1 MATEINTWQIV
12 EGKLVSANKK
22 LSDTGRKEKED
33 LEVWIK
39 SNPIILGHN
48 LIIIGEQVRTKS
60 GPLDLLAIDDQGNTV
75 IVELKR
81 ERLPREVIA
90 QAIDY
95 AADIDTYSID
105 KLSEICHSYRGKSL
119 EETIEE
125 GFPNV
130 NPEELSI
137 NINQRI
143 LLVGFGIEE
152 RLTSMIEWLSSKSEI
167 SINAV
172 LLNYVLTSSGDELI
186 SRTVVIPEEVVME
199 KSKGKRLKV
208 SMSDEPGSY
217 SAEDLKQKL
226 IKYLSRQDLWSVK
239 RLNSAIIPALLE
251 AKAKVPRE
259 QLLEALIANADADS
273 LTQAGYFFSLISS
286 QLGQEKRDYLRQVIG
301 YEYPIHSWEKD
312 NYYIR
317 EGYKELMASVIE
329 EVSSIST

>member
-12 EGKLVSANKK
+12 DGKLVSANNK

-95 AADIDTYSID
+95 ASDIDTFSID

-152 RLTSMIEWLSSKSEI
+152 RLTSMIEWLSSKAEI

-172 LLNYVLTSSGDELI
+172 ILNYVKTTSGDELI
-186 SRTVVIPEEVVME
+186 SRTVILPEEIAIE
-199 KSKGKRLKV
+199 KSKVRKFKIAK
-208 SMSDEPGSY
+208 SDEPGTY
-217 SAEDLKQKL
+217 DVTELKQRLK
-226 IKYLSRQDLWSVK
+226 KYLSREDLISAK
-239 RLNSAIIPALLE
+239 RLRVAILPALI
-251 AKAKVPRE
+251 KAKGKLTRE
-259 QLLEALIANADADS
+259 KLLVELVNNADANN
-273 LTQAGYFFSLISS
+273 TTEAGYFFSLISN
-286 QLGQEKRDYLRQVIG
+286 QLGQERKDFLRQVVG
-301 YEYPIHSWEKD
+301 YEYPNHYWEKD
-312 NYYIR
+312 NYFIR
-317 EGYKELMASVIE
+317 EGCKPIVEEILQELASK
-329 EVSSIST
+329 